1 MIKIFIKFNY
11 SPKNFN
17 TMNESTKQLFIKVLN
32 KTTGKN
38 YSNIDENI
46 DLKNQINLDSIQI
59 VELFA
64 ALEEEIGIELPLEM
78 MNSKNISEFVSII
91 EKAIESKVNT

>member
-1 MIKIFIKFNY
+1 
-11 SPKNFN
+11 
-17 TMNESTKQLFIKVLN
+17 MNESTKQLFIKVLN

-38 YSNIDENI
+38 YSIIDENM
-46 DLKNQINLDSIQI
+46 DLKNQLNLDSIQI

-64 ALEEEIGIELPLEM
+64 ALEEEIGIELPLEI